1 MECGILIMGL
11 KERIRPFPSGVERR
25 SDSASAPL
33 GGGGL
38 TGASAGALVIVAL
51 VEQGADDSRRW
62 AGPGPSLAPAG
73 PALGRGGLR
82 GGGGEEGKGTQR
94 SFEKQT
100 ALGRQ

>member
-62 AGPGPSLAPAG
+62 AGPRPQPGPSRARFG
-73 PALGRGGLR
+73 PGRAERWGRRR
-82 GGGGEEGKGTQR
+82 GERNSKE
-94 SFEKQT
+94 
-100 ALGRQ
+100 L